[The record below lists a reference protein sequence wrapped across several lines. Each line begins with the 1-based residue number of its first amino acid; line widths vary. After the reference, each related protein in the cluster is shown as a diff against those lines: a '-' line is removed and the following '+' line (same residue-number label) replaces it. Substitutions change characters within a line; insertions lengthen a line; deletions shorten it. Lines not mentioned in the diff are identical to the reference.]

1 MPRLRDGVI
10 KRGGSWSYVIR
21 VPDPSTGLSRPKWV
35 GGFDTEEAAKAAR
48 DEARIR
54 ARRGEYVSRS
64 VSTVADYLA
73 EWVET
78 HASTVKPKTLAGYR
92 HDIDHYIV
100 PRIGRM
106 RLQALRPAVISK
118 LYRDLAEHGGRDG
131 RPLSAWTI
139 SHVHRTLR
147 KALADA
153 VNVEQLLAVNPAE
166 RSKQPRNRRTEP
178 TRVWT
183 TGQLHAFLTTACSH
197 RLYAFYRLAA
207 YTGARRGELLYL
219 RWHAVDLDAA
229 EITFGG
235 STAVVRG
242 QRVEGTT
249 KGGRSRVIS
258 IDRDT
263 VTILREHLRR
273 QAQERHA
280 AGSAW
285 TDDDGLVFTT
295 KSGQPL
301 YPDTVT
307 ALMAKLINTH
317 NRSVT
322 VPSQA
327 LPHARLHDLRH
338 LHATTLLLAGVPVHI
353 VAARLG
359 HADPAVTLRVYSH
372 VLREHALGVGD
383 IFAQAVEAP
392 VSKSVSKPDQKS
404 R

>member
-10 KRGGSWSYVIR
+10 KRGASWSYVIR
-21 VPDPSTGLSRPKWV
+21 VPDPATGVNKPRWV
-35 GGFDTEEAAKAAR
+35 GGFATEHDAKAAR
-48 DEARIR
+48 DEARVR
-54 ARRGEYVSRS
+54 ARRGEYVSRAIS
-64 VSTVADYLA
+64 NLAGYLS
-73 EWVET
+73 EWLDS
-78 HASTVKPKTLAGYR
+78 HAATVKPKTLAGYR

-131 RPLSAWTI
+131 RPLSVSTV
-139 SHVHRTLR
+139 SHTHRTLR

-153 VNVEQLLAVNPAE
+153 VDVEQVLAVNPAA
-166 RSKQPRNRRTEP
+166 RSKRPRISSVEP
-178 TRVWT
+178 VQIWT
-183 TGQLHAFLTTACSH
+183 VEQLGCFLTAARSH
-197 RLYAFYRLAA
+197 RLFAFYRLAS

-219 RWHAVDLDAA
+219 RWHALDLDAA
-229 EITFGG
+229 EVTFGG

-249 KGGRSRVIS
+249 KGGRSRTVS
-258 IDRDT
+258 IDKDT
-263 VTILREHLRR
+263 VAVLREHRR
-273 QAQERHA
+273 QQAEERLA

-285 TDDDGLVFTT
+285 NDNGGLVFT
-295 KSGQPL
+295 SRWGEPL

-307 ALMAKLINTH
+307 ALMSKLINGY
-317 NRSVT
+317 NKSDPPPVR
-322 VPSQA
+322 P

-338 LHATTLLLAGVPVHI
+338 LHATTLLLAGVPVHV

-372 VLREHALGVGD
+372 VLREQAAGGREIV
-383 IFAQAVEAP
+383 AQGAGAA
-392 VSKSVSKPDQKS
+392 VSKSVSKPGRQ

>member
-10 KRGGSWSYVIR
+10 KRGASWSYVIR
-21 VPDPSTGLSRPKWV
+21 VPDPATGVNKPKWV
-35 GGFDTEEAAKAAR
+35 GGFATEDDAKAAR
-48 DEARIR
+48 DEARVR

-64 VSTVADYLA
+64 ASTLADYLS
-73 EWVET
+73 EWLDA

-106 RLQALRPAVISK
+106 RLQSLRPAVISK

-131 RPLSAWTI
+131 RPLSVSTV
-139 SHVHRTLR
+139 SHIHRTLR

-153 VNVEQLLAVNPAE
+153 VDVEQVLAVNPAA
-166 RSKQPRNRRTEP
+166 RSKRPRISSVEP
-178 TRVWT
+178 VQIWT
-183 TGQLHAFLTTACSH
+183 VGQLGSFLTAARSH
-197 RLYAFYRLAA
+197 RLFAFYRLAA

-229 EITFGG
+229 EVTFGG

-249 KGGRSRVIS
+249 KGGRSRTVS
-258 IDRDT
+258 IDKDT
-263 VTILREHLRR
+263 AAVLREHRR
-273 QAQERHA
+273 QQAEERLA

-285 TDDDGLVFTT
+285 NDNGGLVFT
-295 KSGQPL
+295 SRWGEPL

-307 ALMAKLINTH
+307 ALMSKLINGY
-317 NRSVT
+317 NKSDPPPAR
-322 VPSQA
+322 P

-338 LHATTLLLAGVPVHI
+338 LHATTLQMSGVAPDASFGGSRERRGPGLRGQRGVAGDGLRAGRH
-353 VAARLG
+353 AA
-359 HADPAVTLRVYSH
+359 
-372 VLREHALGVGD
+372 
-383 IFAQAVEAP
+383 
-392 VSKSVSKPDQKS
+392 
-404 R
+404 

>member
-21 VPDPSTGLSRPKWV
+21 VSDPATGLSKPKWV

-54 ARRGEYVSRS
+54 ARRGEYVNRS

-73 EWVET
+73 EWVEA

-106 RLQALRPAVISK
+106 RLQSLRPAVISK

-131 RPLSAWTI
+131 RPLSGWTI
-139 SHVHRTLR
+139 SHIHRTLS

-166 RSKQPRNRRTEP
+166 RSKLPRDNRIEP

-183 TGQLHAFLTTACSH
+183 AEQLHTFLAAAHSH
-197 RLYAFYRLAA
+197 RLHAFYRLAA

-229 EITFGG
+229 EVTFGG
-235 STAVVRG
+235 STAVVRR
-242 QRVEGTT
+242 QRIEGTT

-273 QAQERHA
+273 QADERQA

-285 TDDDGLVFTT
+285 TDNGGLVFVT
-295 KSGQPL
+295 KWGEPL
-301 YPDTVT
+301 YPDTAT
-307 ALMAKLINTH
+307 ALMTKLINAY

-322 VPSQA
+322 EPSRA

-359 HADPAVTLRVYSH
+359 HTDPAVTLRVYSH

-383 IFAQAVEAP
+383 IFAQAVKAP
-392 VSKSVSKPDQKS
+392 VSKSVSKPDHES

>member
-21 VPDPSTGLSRPKWV
+21 VPDPATGATRPKWV
-35 GGFDTEEAAKAAR
+35 GGFDTREAAKAAR

-54 ARRGEYVSRS
+54 ARRGEFVNRS
-64 VSTVADYLA
+64 TSTVAGYLA
-73 EWVET
+73 EWVEA
-78 HASTVKPKTLAGYR
+78 HAATVKPKTFAGYR
-92 HDIDHYIV
+92 HDIEHYIV
-100 PRIGRM
+100 PRIGCM
-106 RLQALRPAVISK
+106 RLQALRPSVISK
-118 LYRDLAEHGGRDG
+118 LYRDLAEHGGEEG
-131 RPLSAWTI
+131 RPLSAWTV
-139 SHVHRTLR
+139 SHIHRTLR

-153 VNVEQLLAVNPAE
+153 VDVEQLLTVNPAE
-166 RSKQPRNRRTEP
+166 RTKRPRHRGAEP
-178 TRVWT
+178 GRVWT
-183 TGQLHAFLTTACSH
+183 TEQLDHFLAAAQSH
-197 RLYAFYRLAA
+197 RLFAFYRLAA

-219 RWHAVDLDAA
+219 RWQAVDLDAA

-258 IDRDT
+258 LDSET
-263 VTILREHLRR
+263 VAMLREHHR
-273 QAQERHA
+273 QQAEERLA

-285 TDDDGLVFTT
+285 TDSGGLVFTNRW
-295 KSGQPL
+295 GEPL

-307 ALMAKLINTH
+307 ALMNKLISRH
-317 NRSVT
+317 NEAVAS
-322 VPSQA
+322 PAQA

-338 LHATTLLLAGVPVHI
+338 LHATTLLLAGVPVHV

-359 HADPAVTLRVYSH
+359 HADPAVTLRIYSH
-372 VLREHALGVGD
+372 VLREHTLGVGD
-383 IFAQAVEAP
+383 VFARAVKAS
-392 VSKSVSKPDQKS
+392 VSKSASPTRQ